1 MDGENTLGP
10 NLFQSLSGV
19 KPPKKLKG
27 ADETSKEVE
36 RVTQQMLGDFGG
48 GIVKAFHPDG
58 SPFMTMEF

>member
-1 MDGENTLGP
+1 MYTIEITLPG
-10 NLFQSLSGV
+10 GRIAT
-19 KPPKKLKG
+19 KKLEG

-58 SPFMTMEF
+58 SPFMAMEF

>member
-1 MDGENTLGP
+1 MSTMYTIEITLPG
-10 NLFQSLSGV
+10 GRIAT
-19 KPPKKLKG
+19 KKLKG

>member
-1 MDGENTLGP
+1 MYTIEITLPG
-10 NLFQSLSGV
+10 GRIAT
-19 KPPKKLKG
+19 KKIKG
-27 ADETSKEVE
+27 ADATSKEVE